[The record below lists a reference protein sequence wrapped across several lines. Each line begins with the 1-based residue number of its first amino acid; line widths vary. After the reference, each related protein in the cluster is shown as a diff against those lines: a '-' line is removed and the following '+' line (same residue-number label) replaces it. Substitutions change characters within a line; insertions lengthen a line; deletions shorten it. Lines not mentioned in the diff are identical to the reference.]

1 MKRFVFSKGN
11 LGDLADQINTR
22 AKKKS
27 RQKKKKK
34 IKIHFSIFIGNQNL
48 DLKFV

>member
-27 RQKKKKK
+27 RQKKKK